1 MPASSGLYRIHRIK
15 HGRVLDRLQKPT
27 ALIFIIAYIAACGI
41 CDHTA
46 TASSSAAEAGAGGK
60 TEASTMTTPD
70 SEPSVRHINQNL
82 IMSQPKES
90 ESGEPVP
97 VPQPYAQSAATGGG
111 SSITSFDSTNVID
124 GQSQSQSQSQSQ
136 PSPTHL
142 QEPVLQTHS
151 HSRIQAK
158 DTAGPYPIPIHRPEP
173 VENHLEATNGIE
185 GGMESL
191 FGTPMYFGTENSTV
205 VTTQIGATAHVPCTV
220 HHIGEGVVSWIRKK
234 DYHLLTVG
242 LTTYSS
248 DERFSATHLKHSED
262 WTLQIKFVQLRDAG
276 VYECQVSTHP
286 PTSIFLH
293 LSVVARAEIT
303 GPPIRYLTP
312 GSTLRLQCRVVQNTE
327 ASEYIFW
334 YHDNRMINYDI
345 DRGINV
351 STEPDFQSS
360 ELTIQRTRREH
371 SGNFTCVASNTQ
383 PASVLVHIFKGDNPA
398 AMYHGHVGG
407 STKTMQSQ
415 LHMIMIII
423 ASGYR
428 IFHTSIY
435 MKIV

>member
-1 MPASSGLYRIHRIK
+1 MEQDGSGK
-15 HGRVLDRLQKPT
+15 K
-27 ALIFIIAYIAACGI
+27 
-41 CDHTA
+41 
-46 TASSSAAEAGAGGK
+46 
-60 TEASTMTTPD
+60 
-70 SEPSVRHINQNL
+70 
-82 IMSQPKES
+82 
-90 ESGEPVP
+90 
-97 VPQPYAQSAATGGG
+97 
-111 SSITSFDSTNVID
+111 
-124 GQSQSQSQSQSQ
+124 
-136 PSPTHL
+136 
-142 QEPVLQTHS
+142 
-151 HSRIQAK
+151 
-158 DTAGPYPIPIHRPEP
+158 
-173 VENHLEATNGIE
+173 
-185 GGMESL
+185 
-191 FGTPMYFGTENSTV
+191 
-205 VTTQIGATAHVPCTV
+205 
-220 HHIGEGVVSWIRKK
+220 VSWLRKK

-286 PTSIFLH
+286 PTSIVFH
-293 LSVVARAEIT
+293 LSVVEARAEIS

-327 ASEYIFW
+327 ESEYIFW

-351 STEPDFQSS
+351 STEQDFQSSELTIQRTRREHSGNFTCVASNTQPASVLVHIFKEARAEISGPPIRYLTPGSTLRLQCRVVQNTEESEYIFWYHDNRMINYDIDRGINVSTEQDFQSSELTIQRTRREHSGNFTCVASNTQPASVLVHIFKEARAEISGPPIRYLTPGSTLRLQCRVVQNTEESEYIFWYHDNRMINYDIDRGINVSTEQDFQSS

-423 ASGYR
+423 ATGYR
-428 IFHTSIY
+428 IFHTSVY
-435 MKIV
+435 MKIS